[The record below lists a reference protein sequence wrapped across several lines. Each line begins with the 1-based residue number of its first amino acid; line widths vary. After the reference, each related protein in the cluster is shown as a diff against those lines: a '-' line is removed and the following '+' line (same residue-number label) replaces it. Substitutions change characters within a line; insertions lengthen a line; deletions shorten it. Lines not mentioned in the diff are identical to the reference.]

1 MVKET
6 PTKEN
11 IKKFWKGIWGDK
23 KACNVQIGNMEKGNE
38 KVKEQEWEKI
48 TQLELKAAL
57 TKSQK
62 WKSPGI
68 NKVLIFWLNVLSS
81 SHVTFSKLC

>member
-38 KVKEQEWEKI
+38 KVKEQEWENI
-48 TQLELKAAL
+48 TILELKAAL
-57 TKSQK
+57 TQKSQK
-62 WKSPGI
+62 WKLPGSDKFFVKCPFI
-68 NKVLIFWLNVLSS
+68 VP
-81 SHVTFSKLC
+81 C

>member
-38 KVKEQEWEKI
+38 KVKEQEWENI
-48 TQLELKAAL
+48 TILELKAAL
-57 TKSQK
+57 TKSHK

-68 NKVLIFWLNVLSS
+68 YKVPNFG
-81 SHVTFSKLC
+81 